1 MFSRFFI
8 ERPIF
13 ATVLA
18 IVIVLAGLIA
28 LPTLPI
34 AQYPE
39 ITPPTVAVST
49 VYPGA
54 NAQVVAE
61 TVAAPIEQE
70 VNGVENMI
78 YMSSTS
84 ANDGSYNL
92 TVTFEVGTDLDMAQ
106 VLVQNRVA
114 IAQPK
119 LPEEVKRQGVST
131 NKKSTSIVLLISLT
145 APPDSAYDSLYLSN
159 FATLRLVDTLK
170 RIKGVG
176 DVSIFG
182 GADYSMRIWIDPNRL
197 RARDLTTDDVVNAIR
212 EQNVQVAAGQLG
224 QPPAPT
230 GTPFQYTINSLGRLE
245 SVEQF
250 EDIII
255 KTGDEGQI
263 LRLKDVARV
272 ELGGETYTQYATLN
286 GQPTAAV
293 AIYQLPGANALDLAK
308 RIRETMGELETSFP
322 AGIEWRIPFDTT
334 RAVEASIAEV
344 YETLFIAILLVFIT
358 IYVFLQDWRATLIPA
373 ITIPVSLVGTFAL
386 MAALGFSINMLT
398 LFGLVLAIGIVVD
411 DAIVVVENV
420 TRLMDE
426 QGLSSKQAA
435 IQAMEEVG
443 GPVVATTLVLL
454 AVFVPAAFSGGITG
468 ALNQQFAL
476 TIAAAT
482 VISSI
487 NALTLSPAM
496 SAILL
501 RPMKLTDKG
510 AFGVFNRQFDRATT
524 SYVTVVG
531 LAVRRTGIAMVLFA
545 LITLASAWG
554 FTRLP
559 TGFLPTE
566 DQGYFFAQAQLP
578 DAASLERTGEVAKMM
593 DEIYQSTPGVRD
605 AVTIVGYSII
615 DGANLSNVA
624 MSFIVMDPWDERTE
638 PQLSQEAIVGRVQMG
653 LLGIQEAI
661 GFTFVPPAINGL
673 GVSGGFQMQLQD
685 RMGVGFDTLQAMA
698 DELVVDG
705 DAQAGLQRLNT
716 TFRSRVP
723 QMFADVDRTKVKAL
737 GVPLSDVFGTLQA
750 ALGSAYVNDFNR
762 FGRTYKVT
770 LQSDAPH
777 RQTAADVARL
787 QVRKPDG
794 TMVPIGTVIEMDETF
809 GPQIITRYNLYP
821 SATINGAAAP
831 GFSSG
836 QALNLMEDMADR
848 KLPNTMG
855 YEWTGMSYQEKQIGG
870 EAVALFALAALLV
883 FLVLAAQYESWTAPA
898 AVVFAVPLGLLGA
911 VVAVALRGL
920 ENDVYMQI
928 GLVLLV
934 ALASKNAILIVEFA
948 RELRAGGKPVLEAA
962 VEACRLRFRPILMT
976 AFSFVLGVLPL
987 VVASGA
993 GGASRRS
1000 LGTVVLGGQLAAT
1013 IIAVVLVP
1021 VFFVVFQRLSD
1032 RFASDDPAPPTST
1045 DPGPT
1050 A

>member
-18 IVIVLAGLIA
+18 IVVVIAGLV
-28 LPTLPI
+28 TLPGLPI
-34 AQYPE
+34 SQYPE

-54 NAQVVAE
+54 NAKVVAE

-92 TVTFEVGTDLDMAQ
+92 TVTFDVGTDLDMAQ

-114 IAQPK
+114 IAEPK
-119 LPEEVKRQGVST
+119 LPEEVKRQGIST

-145 APPDSAYDSLYLSN
+145 ASEESGFDSLYLSN

-170 RIKGVG
+170 RIRGVG

-182 GADYSMRIWIDPNRL
+182 GADYSMRVWIDPNRL
-197 RARDLTTDDVVNAIR
+197 LARGLTTEDVVAAIR

-224 QPPAPT
+224 QPPAPA

-255 KTGDEGQI
+255 KTGEGGAV

-272 ELGGETYTQYATLN
+272 ELGGETYTQFSTLN
-286 GQPTAAV
+286 GKPTAAV
-293 AIYQLPGANALDLAK
+293 AIYQLPGANALDLAT
-308 RIRETMGELETSFP
+308 RIRAAMHEMEGSFP
-322 AGIEWRIPFDTT
+322 DGVEWRIPFDTT
-334 RAVEASIAEV
+334 LAVEASIDEV

-373 ITIPVSLVGTFAL
+373 ITIPVSLIGTFAV
-386 MAALGFSINMLT
+386 MGMLGFSINLLT

-420 TRLMDE
+420 TRLMAE
-426 QGLSSKQAA
+426 EGLSSKDAA
-435 IQAMEEVG
+435 IRAMEEVG

-482 VISSI
+482 VISSL

-496 SAILL
+496 AAILL
-501 RPMKLTDKG
+501 RPTTLTDKG
-510 AFGVFNRQFDRATT
+510 PFGVFNRSFDSATT
-524 SYVTVVG
+524 GYMRVVK
-531 LAVRRTGIAMVLFA
+531 LAVRRTAIAMALFA
-545 LITLASAWG
+545 AITAVSGWG

-593 DEIYQSTPGVRD
+593 EEAYRTTPGVQD

-624 MSFIVMDPWDERTE
+624 MSFVVMDPWDERTE
-638 PQLSQEAIVGRVQMG
+638 PHLSQEAIVGAVQRK

-685 RMGVGFDTLQAMA
+685 RMGVGFDTLQTLA
-698 DELVVDG
+698 DEFVVDG
-705 DAQAGLQRLNT
+705 EAQAGLQRLNT

-723 QMFADVDRTKVKAL
+723 QLFADVDRTKVKSL
-737 GVPLSDVFGTLQA
+737 GLPLSDVFDTLQA

-770 LQSDAPH
+770 LQSDAPF
-777 RQTAADVARL
+777 RQDKADVARL
-787 QVRKPDG
+787 QVRKSDG
-794 TMVPIGTVIEMDETF
+794 SMVPIGTVMSMRESF

-836 QALNLMEDMADR
+836 QALTLMEGMAER

-855 YEWTGMSYQEKQIGG
+855 FEWTGMS
-870 EAVALFALAALLV
+870 
-883 FLVLAAQYESWTAPA
+883 
-898 AVVFAVPLGLLGA
+898 
-911 VVAVALRGL
+911 
-920 ENDVYMQI
+920 
-928 GLVLLV
+928 
-934 ALASKNAILIVEFA
+934 
-948 RELRAGGKPVLEAA
+948 
-962 VEACRLRFRPILMT
+962 
-976 AFSFVLGVLPL
+976 
-987 VVASGA
+987 
-993 GGASRRS
+993 
-1000 LGTVVLGGQLAAT
+1000 
-1013 IIAVVLVP
+1013 
-1021 VFFVVFQRLSD
+1021 
-1032 RFASDDPAPPTST
+1032 
-1045 DPGPT
+1045 
-1050 A
+1050 